1 MSLVLDC
8 SATLAW
14 IFPDETTKP
23 IQTLF
28 EQVVEQGA
36 LVPNLWRIE
45 VANSLTMAVRSGRFT
60 EEERTSSLKD
70 LADLEIAQDEETWS
84 RVWNDTLSLADLY
97 RLTVYDATYLELA
110 LRLSIPLA
118 TLDAD
123 LRKAARSARVTLL
136 GK

>member
-1 MSLVLDC
+1 
-8 SATLAW
+8 
-14 IFPDETTKP
+14 
-23 IQTLF
+23 
-28 EQVVEQGA
+28 
-36 LVPNLWRIE
+36 
-45 VANSLTMAVRSGRFT
+45 MAVRSGRFT